1 MENRFKLLREEEEA
15 RRKDINP
22 KAKFGQKELCE
33 ELEKTCGF
41 YIKLSKLKKLE
52 AGHLDVKIDE
62 ELLLA
67 YKKFFGVSTDWL
79 IDISVETR
87 QVVGNNAMVSS
98 ITGLTDNAINT
109 LSLLKSKKYVN
120 GNRFDYAL
128 HTLNMI
134 LDNYENTNLFDLIY
148 HYLFGD
154 YTEMGHYDEY
164 GQSVYDGSQ
173 VFVSDR
179 FLANQMEINTEYVD
193 AAVLHMITKQLDY
206 WKNYI
211 KENRPAN
218 YGKLLPEKNTLLK
231 QIEDKEHNKDELQEK
246 LQWLYSLMEA
256 ETKKT
261 PVDTKRLIELT
272 ESYRSMGS
280 AIELTQR
287 SIDEFTYTLKEIY
300 HYTYERTDKNETT

>member
-1 MENRFKLLREEEEA
+1 MENRFKVIREEEEA
-15 RRKDINP
+15 KRKDINP

-41 YIKLSKLKKLE
+41 YIKISKLKKLE
-52 AGHLDVKIDE
+52 AGQPDVKIDE

-79 IDISVETR
+79 IDPSVKSR
-87 QVVGNNAMVSS
+87 QVEGNYAIVSS
-98 ITGLTDNAINT
+98 ITGLSDNAINT
-109 LSLLKSKKYVN
+109 LSLLKDKKNVN
-120 GNRFDYAL
+120 GHRFEYAL

-134 LDNYENTNLFDLIY
+134 LDNYENTNLFELIY

-164 GQSVYDGSQ
+164 GQCVYDGSQ
-173 VFVSDR
+173 VFVSDK
-179 FLANQMEINTEYVD
+179 FLANQMDINTEYVD
-193 AAVLHMITKQLDY
+193 AAVLHLITKQLDY
-206 WKNYI
+206 WKNYV
-211 KENRPAN
+211 KESCPAN

-231 QIEDKEHNKDELQEK
+231 QIEDEERNKNGLQEK
-246 LQWLYSLMEA
+246 LQWLYSHIEV

-261 PVDTKRLIELT
+261 PVNTKRLMELT
-272 ESYRSMGS
+272 KSYHSMES

-287 SIDEFTYTLKEIY
+287 NIDEFAFTLKEIY
-300 HYTYERTDKNETT
+300 HYNYKKADATELI